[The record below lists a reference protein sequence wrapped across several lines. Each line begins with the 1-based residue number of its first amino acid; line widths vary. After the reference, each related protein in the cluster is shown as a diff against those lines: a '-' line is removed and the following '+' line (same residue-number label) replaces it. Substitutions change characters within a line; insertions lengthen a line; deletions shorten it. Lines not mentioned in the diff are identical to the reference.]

1 MERHY
6 LHGIVNEEFERPA
19 KEIIEKFSKF
29 TVASVSRAMDGMGL
43 MHWEIKP
50 ISRGMKL
57 CGPAATVLTWQGQAL
72 WLQRMADVNQEGD
85 VVVVDA
91 SGVKDL
97 SVIGERIGFYMW
109 DKKHIAGLVV
119 DGAVRDS
126 VGFRDMGMPV
136 FAKGICARLF
146 GSIGPGALNVTIECG
161 GVVVNPG
168 DLILGDDDGVIAVP
182 REKLGEVLEKT
193 ENYVSEMKKQFE
205 KLEINDYVL

>member
-1 MERHY
+1 MERHC
-6 LHGIVNEEFERPA
+6 LHGIVNEEFERPE
-19 KEIIEKFSKF
+19 KEMIEKFSKF
-29 TVASVSRAMDGMGL
+29 SVASVSRVMNGMGL

-126 VGFRDMGMPV
+126 IGFRDMGMPV

-146 GSIGPGALNVTIECG
+146 GSIGPGALNVTVECG

-182 REKLGEVLEKT
+182 RESLNMVLEKV
-193 ENYVSEMKKQFE
+193 ESYQEIMKRQFDE
-205 KLEINDYVL
+205 LGISSYAL